1 MRFWDL
7 QELEQEE
14 YARKGVTLTPD
25 LWLMKL
31 MVGAVDPTFDE
42 QARNCCLNVVDAP
55 FLPS

>member
-1 MRFWDL
+1 MDGV

-42 QARNCCLNVVDAP
+42 QVCW
-55 FLPS
+55 LPSMACMLAAQCEP